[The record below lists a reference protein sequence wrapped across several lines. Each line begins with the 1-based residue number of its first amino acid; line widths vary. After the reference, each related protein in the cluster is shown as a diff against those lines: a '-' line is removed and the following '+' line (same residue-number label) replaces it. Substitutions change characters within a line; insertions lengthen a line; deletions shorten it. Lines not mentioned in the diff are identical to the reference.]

1 MKRFSHHSSFRA
13 GRWSWLLLFCFILP
27 AGCAQ
32 KTFGPPIEG
41 DDYTRLKQRYRSY
54 LKSYEACGK
63 GFDGEVSVFWSH
75 ALDKISFSGYFKTLL
90 PVSVQFTALSPL
102 DQPIFALSSNGSWFQ
117 SLDISKKIF
126 RKGSLRALAIRHEI
140 PETFVTGEWGTWL
153 TGRPLSTAPVVI
165 GIADD
170 NDNRGIWFTVAENPE
185 ATNPQEHTLVDLGQ
199 RKVIER
205 AIVDDQGKIAAAI
218 SYADWGTEKSCPQ
231 PMSIRISGL
240 SFGAEAELRFSDVQE
255 SDLGDHMF
263 DLPIPAGYLRQ
274 FLP

>member
-1 MKRFSHHSSFRA
+1 MV
-13 GRWSWLLLFCFILP
+13 LP

-41 DDYTRLKQRYRSY
+41 DDYSRLKQRYRSY
-54 LKSYEACGK
+54 QKSFESCGR
-63 GFDGEVSVFWSH
+63 GFDGEVSVSWSH
-75 ALDKISFSGYFKTLL
+75 ALDKIAFSGYFKTLL
-90 PVSVQFTALSPL
+90 PVSVQFTALGPL
-102 DQPIFALSSNGSWFQ
+102 NQPIFALSSNGSWFQ
-117 SLDISKKIF
+117 SLDISKRIF
-126 RKGSLRALAIRHEI
+126 RRGSLRALAIRHEI
-140 PETFVTGEWGTWL
+140 PETFVSGEWGTWL

-165 GIADD
+165 GIAADMD
-170 NDNRGIWFTVAENPE
+170 KRGIWFSVAAKPE
-185 ATNPQEHTLVDLGQ
+185 ARYPQEHALVDLEQ

-218 SYADWGTEKSCPQ
+218 SYEDWYPENTCPQ

-240 SFGAEAELRFSDVQE
+240 SFGAEAEMRFSDVQE
-255 SDLGDHMF
+255 SVLGDDTF